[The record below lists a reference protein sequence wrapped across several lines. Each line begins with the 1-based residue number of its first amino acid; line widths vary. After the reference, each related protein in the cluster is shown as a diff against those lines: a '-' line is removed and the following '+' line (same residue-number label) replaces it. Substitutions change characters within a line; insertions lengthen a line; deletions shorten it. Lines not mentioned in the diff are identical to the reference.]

1 MEPPS
6 PTALMNNDGCYFLAS
21 SESASF
27 SLAADSGCFPS
38 SWSPIPSL
46 HIFSTFALVAA
57 SFFDSLSA
65 AWHSL

>member
-6 PTALMNNDGCYFLAS
+6 PTTLLKNDSGYYLAS
-21 SESASF
+21 SASASL
-27 SLAADSGCFPS
+27 SLATDSGCFPS

-46 HIFSTFALVAA
+46 HIFSTFSLVAA

>member
-6 PTALMNNDGCYFLAS
+6 PTTLLKNGNRYYLAS
-21 SESASF
+21 SASASF
-27 SLAADSGCFPS
+27 SVATDSGCFPS

-46 HIFSTFALVAA
+46 HIFSTFSLVAA